1 MQKESIWITGAA
13 GRLGSALVQ
22 HLKSD
27 VDKKVVGTDKDV
39 DITSMED
46 VDQAV
51 KIYRPNV
58 IINCASIS
66 NADYC
71 EQNMVEAFKV
81 NALGSRNLASAARRT
96 NAKIIQLST
105 DDIFDGKTAGCLTEF
120 DIPDPQT
127 AYGKSKLAAENYVRE
142 LCPKHLIV
150 RSSWVYGAAESNM
163 QQDYFAYVVEHGK
176 SGTPFDAP
184 VDVISTPTSANEL
197 AQFILCLL
205 DKTEYGIYH
214 ASCQGMCTRHE
225 FARAILSLMGYD
237 TSLARETFS
246 GKNGKQISTLL
257 ENLMMKMTE
266 IYTMPHWMDDL
277 KAYVE
282 LIKQGASD

>member
-1 MQKESIWITGAA
+1 MQKDSIWITGAA

-22 HLKSD
+22 LLKSD
-27 VDKKVVGTDKDV
+27 MDQKVVGTDKDV
-39 DITSMED
+39 DITNMEE

-66 NADYC
+66 NADFC
-71 EQNMVEAFKV
+71 EQNIVQAFKV

-105 DDIFDGKTAGCLTEF
+105 DDIFEGKTEGRLTEF
-120 DIPDPQT
+120 DIPEPKT

-150 RSSWVYGAAESNM
+150 RSSWVYGAAGSNM
-163 QQDYFAYVVEHGK
+163 QQDYFTFVTEHGK
-176 SGTPFDAP
+176 NGTQFHAP

-197 AQFILCLL
+197 AQFIRCLL

-214 ASCQGMCTRHE
+214 ASCEGVCTRHE
-225 FARAILSLMGYD
+225 FAQAILSLMGYD
-237 TSLARETFS
+237 ASLAIES
-246 GKNGKQISTLL
+246 YAGKDGKQISTLL

-266 IYTMPHWMDDL
+266 IYSMPHWMDDL

-282 LIKQGASD
+282 VIKHRTAD